1 MLMAEEVTQHKHLT
15 SVGTLKKEPRKRN
28 PKREE
33 PLFLRAGVLDKRW
46 GGEWLCFS
54 GEVCV
59 LDKEAVRASIQPSPE
74 VSHLPHCDGL
84 LRARVSW
91 THSLGL

>member
-1 MLMAEEVTQHKHLT
+1 MAEEVTQHKYLT
-15 SVGTLKKEPRKRN
+15 SVGTLKREPQ
-28 PKREE
+28 EGGA
-33 PLFLRAGVLDKRW
+33 PLSEARGVRQKVGW
-46 GGEWLCFS
+46 GVAFRQLCFS